1 MWAMKHHRLN
11 YLFLTILPPLLLL
24 VTWLS
29 FSPQPAAPAQA
40 AQTTPAP
47 HAKFTA
53 ALQEQLQ
60 TTPHQPLR
68 VIVYFESAAE
78 LDLDQLP
85 EDELARRT
93 AVVEHLQTVAAESQQ
108 AVTADLEQLQ
118 QTGLVQSYQSLWII
132 NAIAVEAQPEAL
144 TQLAAHPSVSH
155 ITPDAVIQQF
165 EPAATITNGLRLLDD
180 SAASANHPGNWGI
193 TATQASHVW
202 QGLGIQGEG
211 VTIAIMDTGVEWQH
225 PVLYANYRGVQPDNS
240 VQHAGNWYSTA
251 VPTQTEPVDYVW
263 HGTHVAGTAVGQD
276 GLGVAP
282 AANWIAVSIADP
294 YGYLY
299 ESYIHAGFQW
309 LLAPDNNPALAPD
322 IVNGSWGGTG
332 DFVGFSNHINLL
344 RTAGIMPVF
353 AAGNL
358 GPYTNTVTSP
368 ASYPDTI
375 AIGAYDKLD
384 TVTWFSSRGPSAL
397 TTQIKPL
404 LVAPGAEIVSAYLD
418 GRYAIAH
425 GTSMASP
432 HVAGTIA
439 LMLSAD
445 PTLTES
451 EIQQTLIDT
460 AVPFAN
466 TARPNTDS
474 GWGKLNAYA
483 AVSQHTTKG
492 TLTGVVTGAGQPLSA
507 AEVILITAA
516 GDELSFTTDTN
527 GAFVMP
533 LQAGT
538 YALRVAQFG
547 YHTTTVSNLIVTNNQ
562 TTTHNINL
570 TQRPLGTYSGQVVNS
585 SGGITAT
592 VKLLNTPV
600 VLNTT
605 AAGQFSIQL
614 PAGNYEVEIAA
625 KGHKKITRSVNITA
639 ATITNATYNLTQA
652 PSILLIDSGQWYY
665 NSYLSYYEQTLDEL
679 AYSYDTWLVHD
690 TYNRFPSLEMMQS
703 YDIVVWSS
711 PQIGPAYLGAN
722 TLLTSYLDQGGNL
735 FVSGDDVGL
744 YDRFAW
750 LGGNSWW
757 QTHLRAEFLTETN
770 ANRPLYGAIDTAYA
784 GLTVSL
790 NGADS
795 ANNQANIDVA
805 NHIPQ
810 TPFTEPIFTTVIDGQ
825 SYPVGLQA
833 GQCDPYNITYLGFG
847 LEGVTDQSNRNAIM
861 QKAIDS
867 FARPLVDIDVRWQ
880 DEPIQELTLPGQTFT
895 YNLFVRNASELAAD
909 TLTISAAS
917 AGWSVQ
923 VFTDTAA
930 LESCAMAPIR
940 VQVQVPADF
949 PLDTYH
955 DIVLTAASGR
965 NPAVT
970 DPLTITFKTPASTL
984 IVDDHRW
991 YPERVERFDRILTE
1005 LGVSHDMWVTYGK
1018 LKGRGSPP
1026 ADLLNQ
1032 YDTIL
1037 WFTAYDWFQPITPAE
1052 NQALQAFLEQGGR
1065 LFLSSQDY
1073 LYYHRNTTLTC
1084 DYFGIASYQE
1094 SITPTVVYGTSP
1106 LFAPVLTATNPISLS
1121 YAPYQNNGD
1130 SLIAQPQ
1137 ALPYFSHNQGIAA
1150 VANRGPAADGQSQWR
1165 TIFMGLPLEVLDGR
1179 VQTTTLQHIVGW
1191 LSDLGD
1197 STFMVDAVN
1206 APAATS
1212 RTYTVTLHNN
1222 NMQTHLVTMTNQL
1235 PDGLTLLPAT
1245 VSGGATYNGTTHQLS
1260 WHGSLAPN
1268 QTQLI
1273 TYQAQPEA
1281 TLPNGTHLENRVTIL
1296 SDKLEFPIEQTTST
1310 WISAPSFANSQVTL
1324 LSNAPRPISNTIT
1337 ATITLLNDGLA
1348 AAGATSAT
1356 IYLPAYTYPLSGT
1369 LNSSAGTAVLK
1380 DTQLH
1385 WTGTIDLHQPITLSL
1400 VMTST
1405 QTAASDW
1412 LITTLELQESAS
1424 NRLHVHHYQTAEV
1437 PFTSYAPIV
1446 GKQ

>member
-1 MWAMKHHRLN
+1 MKHQRLN
-11 YLFLTILPPLLLL
+11 YLFLTILSPLLLL
-24 VTWLS
+24 LTWLS
-29 FSPQPAAPAQA
+29 LTSGPTVFAQSTHIPFEPLSKLSA
-40 AQTTPAP
+40 SV
-47 HAKFTA
+47 
-53 ALQEQLQ
+53 QEQLQ
-60 TTPHQPLR
+60 TTPDQSIR
-68 VIVYFESAAE
+68 FIIYFEPNAE

-85 EDELARRT
+85 TDELERRT
-93 AVVEHLQTVAAESQQ
+93 AVVNHLQAVATQSQQ
-108 AVTADLEQLQ
+108 AVTAVLEQLQ
-118 QTGLVQSYQSLWII
+118 QTELVQSYRSLWII
-132 NAIAVEAQPEAL
+132 NAIAVEAQPEVL
-144 TQLAAHPSVSH
+144 TQLATHPSVSH
-155 ITPDAVIQQF
+155 ITLDKIIQQIK
-165 EPAATITNGLRLLDD
+165 PAATITNGLRLLDN

-202 QGLGIQGEG
+202 QGLGVQGEG
-211 VTIAIMDTGVEWQH
+211 VTVAIMDTGVEWQH
-225 PVLYANYRGVQPDNS
+225 PVLYANYRGRQPDNS
-240 VQHAGNWYSTA
+240 VQHAGNWYSAA

-263 HGTHVAGTAVGQD
+263 HGTHVAGTAVGQE

-282 AANWIAVSIADP
+282 GANWIAVSIADP

-299 ESYIHAGFQW
+299 ESYIHSGFQW
-309 LLAPDNNPALAPD
+309 LLAPANNPALAPD
-322 IVNGSWGGTG
+322 IVNGSWGSTST
-332 DFVGFSNHINLL
+332 FIGFANDINLL
-344 RTAGIMPVF
+344 HTAGIIPVF

-375 AIGAYDKLD
+375 AVGAYDQLD
-384 TVTWFSSRGPSAL
+384 TVTWFSSRGPSEL

-404 LVAPGAEIVSAYLD
+404 LVAPGAEIVSAYPE
-418 GRYAIAH
+418 GQYAIAH

-451 EIQQTLIDT
+451 DIQQTLIDT

-466 TARPNTDS
+466 IASPHIDS

-483 AVSQHTTKG
+483 AVSQHLTKG
-492 TLTGVVTGAGQPLSA
+492 ILTGVVTGANQPLSA
-507 AEVILITAA
+507 AELTLITAE
-516 GDELSFTTDTN
+516 GNELSFTT
-527 GAFVMP
+527 GADGRFRMP

-538 YALRVAQFG
+538 YSLRVAKFSFN
-547 YHTTTVSNLIVTNNQ
+547 TTTFSNLTVTNNQ

-570 TQRPLGTYSGQVVNS
+570 VQPPLGSYSGQVVNS

-592 VKLLNTPV
+592 VKLFNTPV
-600 VLNTT
+600 MLNTT
-605 AAGQFSIQL
+605 ADGQFNIQL
-614 PAGNYEVEIAA
+614 PAGSYEAEIAA
-625 KGHKKITRSVNITA
+625 KGHKKISQTVNITA
-639 ATITNATYNLTQA
+639 DMTTNATYNLTQA

-665 NSYLSYYEQTLDEL
+665 NSYLNYYQRTLDAL
-679 AYSYDTWLVHD
+679 AYSYDTWVVHD
-690 TYNRFPSLEMMQS
+690 AYNRFPSLEAMQS
-703 YDIVVWSS
+703 YDIVIWSS

-722 TLLTSYLDQGGNL
+722 AILTSYLNNGGNL
-735 FVSGDDVGL
+735 FVSGHDVGL
-744 YDRFAW
+744 YDRFIW
-750 LGGNSWW
+750 SGGTSWW
-757 QTHLRAEFLTETN
+757 KTHLRAEFLTETN
-770 ANRPLYGAIDTAYA
+770 ASRPLYGVTDTNYA
-784 GLTVSL
+784 GLTFSL

-795 ANNQANIDVA
+795 ANNQINIDVV
-805 NHIPQ
+805 NRIPQ

-847 LEGVTDQSNRNAIM
+847 LEGVTNQTNRNLIL

-867 FARPLVDIDVRWQ
+867 FARPLVNVEVRWQ

-895 YNLFVRNASELAAD
+895 YNLWVRNASEIAAD
-909 TLTISAAS
+909 TLSISAAS
-917 AGWSVQ
+917 GSWPVQ
-923 VFTDTAA
+923 IYTDTTT
-930 LESCAMAPIR
+930 LESCAIAPIR

-1005 LGVSHDMWVTYGK
+1005 LGVAHDMWVTYGK

-1026 ADLLNQ
+1026 ADLINQ

-1052 NQALQAFLEQGGR
+1052 SQALQAFLEQGGR

-1073 LYYHRNTTLTC
+1073 MYYHRSTALTR

-1121 YAPYQNNGD
+1121 YDPYQNNGD

-1137 ALPYFSHNQGIAA
+1137 ALPYLSHNQGLAA
-1150 VANRGPAADGQSQWR
+1150 VANRGPAAAGQSQWR

-1197 STFMVDAVN
+1197 SAFMVDAVN
-1206 APAATS
+1206 APAAAP
-1212 RTYTVTLHNN
+1212 RTYTVTLRNN
-1222 NMQTHLVTMTNQL
+1222 NVQTHLVTMTNQL
-1235 PDGLTLLPAT
+1235 PDGLTLLPST
-1245 VSGGATYNGTTHQLS
+1245 VSGGAIYNGTTHQLS

-1281 TLPNGTHLENRVTIL
+1281 ALPSGTHLENRVTIL
-1296 SDKLEFPIEQTTST
+1296 SDKLEIPIEQTTST

-1337 ATITLLNDGLA
+1337 ATITLLNDGLV

-1380 DTQLH
+1380 DTQIH

-1405 QTAASDW
+1405 QAAASDW

-1424 NRLHVHHYQTAEV
+1424 NRLHVHHYQTAAV
-1437 PFTSYAPIV
+1437 PFVSYA
-1446 GKQ
+1446 